1 MLTFSLPGALGM
13 DRTQKPN
20 KRLPQGKTF
29 GLEFVLATSV
39 DSMIKKYSKE
49 ADTPYP
55 TEKYRPKSNV
65 KTL

>member
-29 GLEFVLATSV
+29 GLEFNPGLLNYQAIKHKKTK
-39 DSMIKKYSKE
+39 DSKKTNRLSY
-49 ADTPYP
+49 
-55 TEKYRPKSNV
+55 
-65 KTL
+65 LC